1 MKTKS
6 SAKSKS
12 KLQRFL
18 TRPLYL
24 PFDKPAN
31 WRVKHHLVKIT
42 PKNHYQVTLRT
53 FNTNP
58 KNQSKL
64 KVQQVIRHRLGIYGV
79 KEVAIWHKTAKKR
92 APKTINP
99 KYQVKKRY
107 SYAVMALGL
116 FGITFFGWQI
126 YSDVTRK
133 PPSVVVQAESIVL
146 PEPEPIEK
154 VGIGKSKPTQITI
167 ESLQIDYPIN
177 PVGQLED
184 GSMETPDIFD
194 KWVGWYKFSPTPGD
208 VGPAVL
214 VGHVDTYKG
223 PSVFWRLSEATP
235 GQIVQIK
242 REDGQIAKYK
252 IYEVSQYSQD
262 DFPTQKVYGNTETPE
277 LRLITCGGNFNYFTL
292 KYNKNTIV
300 YAKFIG

>member
-6 SAKSKS
+6 SKKLNS

-18 TRPLYL
+18 KRPLYL
-24 PFDKPAN
+24 PFNKPKN
-31 WRVKHHLVKIT
+31 WRVKNYLVKIT
-42 PKNHYQVTLRT
+42 PKNHYLITLRT
-53 FNTNP
+53 FKTNP
-58 KNQSKL
+58 NNRSKL
-64 KVQQVIRHRLGIYGV
+64 KVQRVFKFGLFGV

-92 APKTINP
+92 KPKSVNP
-99 KYQVKKRY
+99 ALHVKKGY

-116 FGITFFGWQI
+116 FGFTFFGWQI
-126 YSDVTRK
+126 FTDVTRK
-133 PPSVVVQAESIVL
+133 PPAVVVQAEAIQL
-146 PEPEPIEK
+146 PDPEPIEK
-154 VGIGKSKPTQITI
+154 VGIGKSNPTQITI
-167 ESLQIDYPIN
+167 ENLQIDYPVN

-184 GSMETPDIFD
+184 GSIETPDIFD
-194 KWVGWYKFSPTPGD
+194 KWVGWYKYSPTPGD

-252 IYEVSQYSQD
+252 IYEVNQYSQD
-262 DFPTQKVYGNTETPE
+262 EFPTEKVYGNTETPE

-292 KYNKNTIV
+292 KYNKNTVV
-300 YAKFIG
+300 YARLIS